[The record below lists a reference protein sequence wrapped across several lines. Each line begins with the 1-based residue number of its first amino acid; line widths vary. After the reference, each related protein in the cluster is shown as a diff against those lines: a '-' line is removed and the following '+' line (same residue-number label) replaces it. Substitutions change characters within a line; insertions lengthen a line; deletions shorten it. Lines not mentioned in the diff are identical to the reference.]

1 MSIIILQGKEEKA
14 QRIHYEVDSSLPA
27 LGEGGM
33 GQVRRGV
40 RVDEKTGLKSDVAI
54 KFLFE
59 DLSEK
64 AIARARREASVRIH
78 NENLVEMFGFVEVAD
93 NKSKHGEVK
102 RYHVVSELLEGVM
115 LYDVIKGKTT
125 DRYGKQVAFAQ
136 ELYQLYCDDRFRFAI
151 LITRNVL
158 SGLMALHDQGYI
170 HRDVDPSN
178 IMVTHNRKIKLIDFG
193 IAKKL
198 GDGAGD
204 ADDMQLTSAGQ
215 FVGKAAYAAPELVL
229 GDLKHQNRT
238 TDLYAVGIMLY
249 QFVMGKLPFVGD
261 MMQLIQKQIHEKVPL
276 KDIPYKSLRTVIG
289 KATEKKQ
296 GNRYHSAAEM
306 RVALEKL
313 SDKGADVSRTA
324 SDVIASKVGSNKK
337 LLYIILGSAAA
348 LALIACAA
356 IFWPRSTEF
365 DTDASS
371 TTALA
376 DGQVQDTTG
385 YEVITDAS
393 SGAKVIPVTM
403 LIHKAVNLLSD
414 STTAPDGV
422 KQLQEITTQY
432 GDYRHAASAF
442 ALLAAL
448 TQPVDADVSAKTIKE
463 MRAATASVIQR
474 DAPLAHK
481 YAQQAYDLDSTC
493 YQAVFELATDFC
505 SAATRTGDD
514 SLQDFTKALKL
525 FNSGIKY
532 ARQGDD
538 DVYVK
543 LFETRIEQVTSMLQ

>member
-14 QRIHYEVDSSLPA
+14 QRIHYEVDSSLPS

-249 QFVMGKLPFVGD
+249 QFVMGKLPFEGD

-432 GDYRHAASAF
+432 EDYRHAASAF

>member
-151 LITRNVL
+151 LIARNVL

-249 QFVMGKLPFVGD
+249 QFVTGRLPFEGD

-276 KDIPYKSLRTVIG
+276 KEIPYKSLRAVIG

-324 SDVIASKVGSNKK
+324 SDIIVSKVESNKK
-337 LLYIILGSAAA
+337 LLYAILGTVAAV
-348 LALIACAA
+348 ALIACAA
-356 IFWPRSTEF
+356 IFWPRN
-365 DTDASS
+365 TDGGADVDDA
-371 TTALA
+371 TALA
-376 DGQVQDTTG
+376 DGQVMDTTG
-385 YEVITDAS
+385 YEAITDAT

-403 LIHKAVNLLSD
+403 LIHKAVNSLSD
-414 STTAPDGV
+414 SATAPEGIE
-422 KQLQEITTQY
+422 QLQRIATQY
-432 GDYRHAASAF
+432 GTYRHAATAF

-463 MRAATASVIQR
+463 MRAATASVIHR
-474 DAPLAHK
+474 DAPLAHR

-493 YQAVFELATDFC
+493 YHAIFELATDFC

-514 SLQDFTKALKL
+514 SLQDFNKALKL
-525 FNSGIKY
+525 FNKGITY
-532 ARQGDD
+532 ARQDDD

>member
-249 QFVMGKLPFVGD
+249 QFVMGKLPFEGD

>member
-136 ELYQLYCDDRFRFAI
+136 ELYQMYCDDRFRFAI

-178 IMVTHNRKIKLIDFG
+178 IMVTHNRKIKLRDFG

-198 GDGAGD
+198 GEGVD

-249 QFVMGKLPFVGD
+249 QFVMGKLPFEGD
-261 MMQLIQKQIHEKVPL
+261 MMQLIQKQIHEKLPL

-313 SDKGADVSRTA
+313 SDQGADVSRTA
-324 SDVIASKVGSNKK
+324 SDIIASKVEGNKK
-337 LLYIILGSAAA
+337 LLYAILGTVAAV
-348 LALIACAA
+348 ALIACAA
-356 IFWPRSTEF
+356 IFWPRSTEAGS
-365 DTDASS
+365 DGSETA
-371 TTALA
+371 ALA

-403 LIHKAVNLLSD
+403 LIHKAINLLGD
-414 STTAPDGV
+414 STRASEGV
-422 KQLQEITTQY
+422 EQLQEITTQY
-432 GDYRHAASAF
+432 GTYRHAAPAF

-448 TQPVDADVSAKTIKE
+448 TQPVDADVSAKSIKE
-463 MRAATASVIQR
+463 MRAATANVIQR

-481 YAQQAYDLDSTC
+481 YAQQAFDLDSTC
-493 YQAVFELATDFC
+493 YQGVFELATDFC

-532 ARQGDD
+532 ARQEED

>member
-1 MSIIILQGKEEKA
+1 MAIINLQGKEEKA
-14 QRIHYEVDSSLPA
+14 QRIHYEVDTTLPA

-40 RVDEKTGLKSDVAI
+40 RVDEKTGVRSEVAI

-59 DLSEK
+59 DLSDK

-115 LYDVIKGKTT
+115 LYDVIKGNTT
-125 DRYGKQVAFAQ
+125 DRYGKQVEFAQ
-136 ELYQLYCDDRFRFAI
+136 ELYQMYCDDRFRFAV
-151 LITRNVL
+151 LVTRNVL

-178 IMVTHNRKIKLIDFG
+178 IMITHNRKIKLIDFG

-198 GDGAGD
+198 GEDAGG

-249 QFVMGKLPFVGD
+249 QFVTGKLPFEGD
-261 MMQLIQKQIHEKVPL
+261 MMQLIQKQIHEKIPL
-276 KDIPYKSLRTVIG
+276 KEVPYKSLRAVIG

-306 RVALEKL
+306 RVDLEKL
-313 SDKGADVSRTA
+313 SDRGADASRTA
-324 SDVIASKVGSNKK
+324 SDVLTSTVGSNKK
-337 LLYIILGSAAA
+337 LLYAILGGVAAV
-348 LALIACAA
+348 ALIACAFA
-356 IFWPRSTEF
+356 FWPRSSEEGLAAGETP
-365 DTDASS
+365 
-371 TTALA
+371 ALA
-376 DGQVQDTTG
+376 DGQVMDTIG
-385 YEVITDAS
+385 FDVITDAK
-393 SGAKVIPVTM
+393 SGAKVIPITM
-403 LIHKAVNLLSD
+403 LVQKAIDLLKD
-414 STTAPDGV
+414 PATAQDGV
-422 KQLQEITTQY
+422 TQLQDIATKY
-432 GDYRHAASAF
+432 GDYRHAAPAF
-442 ALLAAL
+442 AVLAAL
-448 TQPVDADVSAKTIKE
+448 TQPVDADVSAKSIKE
-463 MRAATASVIQR
+463 MRAATASLINR
-474 DAPLAHK
+474 DAPQAHK
-481 YAQQAYDLDSTC
+481 YAEQAYQLDSTC
-493 YQAVFELATDFC
+493 YQAIFELATDYC

-514 SLQDFTKALKL
+514 SLQDFNKALKL

-532 ARQGDD
+532 AEQGGD

-543 LFETRIEQVTSMLQ
+543 LFETRIGQVTSTLQ